1 MFGCFDSRFNIA
13 VNDYTF
19 IGGVD
24 FVFNHIRI
32 GGVFVYFGVLLD
44 NNGFV
49 VVAIVVVVVVVLYG
63 NGFVIFVNDNVIV
76 RVVVEV
82 SVVGIVVNMDG
93 DFFNVFVVFGVVVGI
108 VVDVGFR
115 FIVNFVGMS
124 GVVVGAVGIEAD
136 GLVIV
141 VVTVGGVGAGSV
153 GLDDVDV
160 VGVINF
166 DIINIGDNTGIVF
179 YDYTAAVFYY
189 NVFFDVIVA
198 GECSVCI
205 SVFRLLLWT
214 LLVHWS

>member
-1 MFGCFDSRFNIA
+1 
-13 VNDYTF
+13 
-19 IGGVD
+19 
-24 FVFNHIRI
+24 
-32 GGVFVYFGVLLD
+32 
-44 NNGFV
+44 
-49 VVAIVVVVVVVLYG
+49 
-63 NGFVIFVNDNVIV
+63 
-76 RVVVEV
+76 
-82 SVVGIVVNMDG
+82 MDG

-141 VVTVGGVGAGSV
+141 VVTVGGAGSV

-179 YDYTAAVFYY
+179 YDYTVAVFYD

-214 LLVHWS
+214 LLVLSLIHI